1 MAPMTNHGPL
11 WSLSFTSDKLTLS
24 IVQFQV
30 LVKQWISN
38 SRHMLDQGP
47 SRHWTVKNV
56 GNQSL
61 PALPRITLSHVWTEL
76 MWNCHHIMASCRV
89 VLPPSNIMETNLELE
104 QADRLSQSSIE
115 QPLATQ
121 VRVTNSDRDEKV
133 SALFDFASVD
143 SWLA

>member
-1 MAPMTNHGPL
+1 
-11 WSLSFTSDKLTLS
+11 
-24 IVQFQV
+24 
-30 LVKQWISN
+30 
-38 SRHMLDQGP
+38 
-47 SRHWTVKNV
+47 
-56 GNQSL
+56 
-61 PALPRITLSHVWTEL
+61 
-76 MWNCHHIMASCRV
+76 MASCRV

-143 SWLA
+143 S